1 MEKESIKILI
11 CDDSLLVRKQMK
23 TVLSS
28 NGYNNIIEALD
39 GTGAVE
45 LFKKSKPDLV
55 FMDIVMPKL
64 SGVDALKEIM
74 AYDSSA
80 RVVMVS
86 SIGTQSNLKD
96 AITLGAFSFLQKPF
110 EEKMVLDIMQ
120 KIEKGAI

>member
-45 LFKKSKPDLV
+45 LFKESKPDVV
-55 FMDIVMPKL
+55 FMDIVMPEL